1 MLGGIEIHD
10 IGITQFM
17 SFFSQQAGRIVA
29 ADLHIACST
38 WSSAV
43 LFTIDSDTDR
53 LDTALE
59 IGAHGRAVNDQQGFL
74 GRFNT

>member
-1 MLGGIEIHD
+1 MTL
-10 IGITQFM
+10 
-17 SFFSQQAGRIVA
+17 FSRKQAGRIVA

-53 LDTALE
+53 LDTAL
-59 IGAHGRAVNDQQGFL
+59 
-74 GRFNT
+74 